1 MRWGL
6 WELEARE
13 KIKLRKEEN
22 HRKAL
27 KLWSQLKF
35 TGKQSPTGEQ
45 CVDIG
50 YELLR
55 VRVH

>member
-6 WELEARE
+6 WELETRE
-13 KIKLRKEEN
+13 KIKLRKKEN
-22 HRKAL
+22 HWKAL
-27 KLWSQLKF
+27 KTWSQLKSS
-35 TGKQSPTGEQ
+35 GRQSPTGEQ
-45 CVDIG
+45 SVDIG